1 MLLSIG
7 TGVAGLA
14 DGEITFV
21 GEPGHTRPLVG
32 VRTLKCAVTLAGLV
46 SDGTG
51 AALGV
56 EIAAMATDVAVL
68 DIAPAVGVKPVEI
81 GEGSGLDTKGTRMGE
96 AIGWVLI
103 VV

>member
-1 MLLSIG
+1 M
-7 TGVAGLA
+7 
-14 DGEITFV
+14 V

-46 SDGTG
+46 SDGAGT
-51 AALGV
+51 ALGV

-68 DIAPAVGVKPVEI
+68 DIAPAVGVPVEI

-103 VV
+103 VVY